1 MKIIW
6 DIKRV
11 KKIVLLL
18 LMIIITTF
26 TITSCKKIDSYEFV
40 NEGFET
46 TVIYDKDNKHV
57 DLEGLYILSDG
68 QKIPVTYDM
77 VVSGGETNSVGL
89 KEVSFEYH
97 GTSYKVNYTVYY
109 KVDYIVNGQV
119 FDSQFIIDK
128 SELKSPIETP
138 NVDGFVKWE
147 EAPEIIDDNI
157 SIDAIIRQNLTP
169 DMPNLREI
177 TATYGDK
184 LGDITLPSNNIGKWI
199 FVDSLDTLVGN
210 VGKNSFK
217 VKFIPQDS
225 ITYKEV
231 ESEITINV
239 SKKELNIIVPTT
251 SYIYTGEEITL
262 DYEIEGVEDINVN
275 TTGIKKTDVGTYL
288 YSISIND
295 PNYSGEVFGT
305 WQITPATIT
314 INVSSD
320 TISYDK
326 IGSLKNPTFNI
337 EGDIDPTY
345 LEVLEINVKNPTNLN
360 VGVHDYIVEYKENP
374 NINVVVNNGTLT
386 ISKGDITADLPT
398 TIDLFYGDTLTK
410 DSFNA
415 VNGGYWQP
423 KEDVFLDKVGDI
435 KVIIEFVPT
444 DSANYESYETEYTIK
459 VNKKKVEINILE
471 NEFIYNGLPQN
482 VKYEILGL
490 VIPGEKVTVNGN
502 NSKIEVGNYLN
513 ILLEIES
520 DKYEGSKETSLIIS
534 KADPII
540 EKPILTARYS
550 EQLNSIDLPEGFS
563 WKNPNETIK
572 DIGEQT
578 YLAIYTPNDTKN
590 YNVLYDV
597 ELIVNVN
604 KQFTSINTSA
614 DNYLFL
620 SNEDINLGSVNTSND
635 EVSLTTL
642 IKLNG
647 EVVEE
652 IKQAGLYQI
661 TYSVEETNHYLSTTK
676 EVIVYVVDMV
686 NVDSFTYIKN
696 YKLSDIKLPKV
707 EFGSWSFIEGEQ
719 ILNAGINQE
728 FEIKF
733 MVNDSSLYKQTS
745 IYLTIYKAEANIKVN
760 NDNFTY
766 NGKVQKVDYSVYI
779 DNNEVFD
786 ILVNETNISR
796 KDYGSNSYTLLID
809 DQNYEGIKRG
819 TITIN
824 KAKITI
830 TAESDE
836 ITYNPNNTPNL
847 GYNIDGT
854 IYNDDKDLLNIYT
867 SLSPEYHGAGN
878 YEVIVNYNENSNYEV
893 EIKNGNLIINKA
905 DLKDVSDPTYNTLYF
920 GSIVSNDI
928 FNDTEHGTWTIAE
941 EIELNKDNLI
951 IVEDG
956 LSISVDLLFT
966 PKDDNYNELKRNVTL
981 NVLKKKVTI
990 KVTNNIYTYD
1000 GNDHTLT
1007 ISVEGISD
1015 ESLYTIIGNITESSA
1030 NEEGYD
1036 ATISIDSSY
1045 LDAES
1050 VSAKL
1055 IINKADPEFEIP
1067 TNLSGTYNEKLETVT
1082 FIDDNFSWLYP
1093 DTILNNGIG
1102 QYPFEAKYKPDDLN
1116 NYNKKNISINVKI
1129 NKRTD
1134 GEIKVAED
1142 SLTFIYNGSDFS
1154 ALIRNNVST
1163 TIDGNITLSY
1173 SLNGESVNEIK
1184 NIGTYIVTAKV
1195 LDSKYYEEPKAKTF
1209 EVIVIE
1215 GGATEA
1221 TYYAIYGQTL
1231 SNITIVN
1238 GSDGI
1243 WSWKEPNKILDQVG
1257 EFEYTIE
1264 FKLNGSEEV
1273 SATSKVTVIVNPKKV
1288 TIEANSLKEVYDSEA
1303 HTLTKPTINGLIDG
1317 DDESKYTIITSGTTS
1332 LINVGK
1338 EEVTY
1343 SLDSD
1348 YYEANDKT
1356 VTIEITKAPLNITI
1370 NPINSIT
1377 YGENIPEL
1385 TYNLGDTT
1393 NYNDEVM
1400 IELSVDGHLNE
1411 KGYLNANSS
1420 GYTIKVDYS
1429 NDSNYEIKVINDVKL
1444 VVNKADL
1451 MNIETPTLNATYGDF
1466 IKDIKINNNNSN
1478 LGEWAIVNEDSQIL
1492 NMNINVDL
1500 IFNPKDSTNYN
1511 NYELK
1516 GINVVVDKRQLT
1528 INVTSNLNVIYS
1540 GQYYSLEYEV
1550 QNNVDD
1556 NYEINITNNNQF
1568 EDANTYDVE
1577 LKVVSDNY
1585 EGSSNVT
1592 FIINKADPTYLL
1604 PNGLEGKYGDLLIS
1618 VDLPEQWSWN
1628 EPNTK
1633 LTTVGDI
1640 SFEATYTPTDTN
1652 NYNVLNGIIVKV
1664 KVNPTT
1670 DGYINVDEYYIEFAG
1685 SSSLD
1690 LMELIDTNG
1699 EEEDITFKVNDI
1711 DSDGLLSQ
1719 PGKYNVVVN
1728 LAEATNY
1735 TEASATFVVILIETF
1750 SPRNATYGD
1759 PLSNYLPTS
1768 SYGEW
1773 NFNTSETYLKK
1784 TTNSN
1789 TEQVKFAATFT
1800 STDGYTKTF
1809 DNVVVINVSKKALS
1823 IVDLQNEV
1831 TYSYDTSLKTIEF
1844 AVDGVLTAYDDIND
1858 IKAKIS
1864 GIPSERNAGTYK
1876 YTLKLVDN
1884 NYSLAEVERTM
1895 IINKATLQIKL
1906 EYGSASEIISSQG
1919 EKTFVQKYYD
1929 RNATNGIQLTLT
1941 YGFYI
1946 NDVLID
1952 STYLPN
1958 VLLNEQKVTNV
1969 VTDEEI
1975 KTYGHNLHK
1984 FSVDDD
1990 NYTSYTYYANFDI
2003 YIARVTTVTTNIT
2016 ALDAPISEGYLSLDE
2031 AIARAT
2037 AGNYIYVYGDATI
2050 GEVYNNLTIANGVEL
2065 FLPHASTANYEEYNV
2080 SSQLIQYDSSTE
2092 KNPSYSKPIVN
2103 LTITVLSDTSIEI
2116 NGRITIG
2123 GQRSQNGTAKQGIL
2137 SNGYSELIL
2146 LNDSKIVVNSN
2157 GIIWSVGKISGD
2169 GQLILHEGANVYEP
2183 FMVMDWRG
2191 GSSAAG
2197 AYGGMNGGTDKINN
2211 IVPFNQYEMHNISVY
2226 TIIEKGANY
2235 IGIASIYTPT
2245 TTSWN
2250 STQYKMVGTGAI
2262 LEISSGSIVKSY
2274 DVSTNKTILTINGNV
2289 RDNAGELVI
2298 SVGVD
2303 VPIKTTNLYFGLSHN
2318 VGIVVTNGSILNINQ
2333 LYKMLPGSS
2342 FVIEEGGVANLYGE
2356 LIVYKD
2362 FSTNNNYPS
2371 KGNPECIIDGIFNVY
2386 GHFAGIATS
2395 TKNGKLNLG
2404 SSAGIEIITKE
2415 GYGEFGADDILG
2427 SILAGSKGTFIQE
2440 SYQHLFAYNAKAEEV
2455 KVTWDKTNSN
2465 TPIQSSL
2472 EQYRLERKNY
2482 IWIDGNW
2489 QINSYDIN
2497 FISNINYQIQNIS
2510 VSKDEILTENTMP
2523 LQLGEVI
2530 QVDGSFYSLE
2540 GYYLDLAHEIR
2551 LDEYIMPAHSI
2562 NIYLNW
2568 TLATSDQLSTI
2579 TYINYDGSQEVITY
2593 AKNSTV
2599 SLKTPNNNI
2608 EEVYGGSL
2616 YKFNN
2621 KFYIFTGYEGYNIGD
2636 SVVLDE
2642 NKTITYTYRE
2652 AVEGQDYFKIEIYSV
2667 KAIGF
2672 GQLASE
2678 SKKFIKT
2685 VYALPNTIIP
2695 LSDFEGYECRT
2706 AYELIKNGLTG
2717 SPSINLI
2724 GDSQITVNKNYS
2736 VYCLDI
2742 SKLR

>member
-1864 GIPSERNAGTYK
+1864 GIPSERNAGTYN

-1884 NYSLAEVERTM
+1884 NYSLVEEERTM

-1906 EYGSASEIISSQG
+1906 EYDSKSETISSQG

-1929 RNATNGIQLTLT
+1929 RNAVNGVQLTLT

-1946 NDVLID
+1946 NNVLID

-1990 NYTSYTYYANFDI
+1990 NYTSYTYKANFDI
-2003 YIARVTTVTTNIT
+2003 YIARVTTATINIT

-2050 GEVYNNLTIANGVEL
+2050 GEVYDNLTIANGVEL
-2065 FLPHASTANYEEYNV
+2065 FLPHSVEVSNYNHYLFEEENDDTFLNGSIASSYNYTNYTNEQIRSLYKKYIEV
-2080 SSQLIQYDSSTE
+2080 T
-2092 KNPSYSKPIVN
+2092 IVDGAS
-2103 LTITVLSDTSIEI
+2103 LTV
-2116 NGRITIG
+2116 NGIITIG
-2123 GQRSQNGTAKQGIL
+2123 AQRGKGGEGGQAIQGEVCSDYAQITLNGSI
-2137 SNGYSELIL
+2137 N
-2146 LNDSKIVVNSN
+2146 VN
-2157 GIIWSVGKISGD
+2157 GIVYSYGYIVGKGTLTIDRG
-2169 GQLILHEGANVYEP
+2169 GQVIEP
-2183 FMVMDWRG
+2183 FAVYGWRG
-2191 GSSAAG
+2191 GNNASASYTIG
-2197 AYGGMNGGTDKINN
+2197 KIT
-2211 IVPFNQYEMHNISVY
+2211 PFSEYKMHNVEVNM
-2226 TIIEKGANY
+2226 IINPNANY
-2235 IGIASIYTPT
+2235 TGVASIYA
-2245 TTSWN
+2245 SDKWSSARYN
-2250 STQYKMVGTGAI
+2250 LIGQNAI
-2262 LEISSGSIVKSY
+2262 LDLASGYILKTYDSTTKEITIEIYGKVTDNSGR
-2274 DVSTNKTILTINGNV
+2274 LNV
-2289 RDNAGELVI
+2289 GGVNIDNSG
-2298 SVGVD
+2298 
-2303 VPIKTTNLYFGLSHN
+2303 LYFGITHN
-2318 VGIVVTNGSILNINQ
+2318 LRIIVSDGGEFNITQ
-2333 LYKMLPGSS
+2333 MYKMLPGSY
-2342 FVIEEGGVANLYGE
+2342 FEVGVGGVANLSGSV
-2356 LIVYKD
+2356 IIYKD
-2362 FSTNNNYPS
+2362 FVDPGFNETSYKYPNIYDNPQFIVNGILNVSGGIGGNITTSTDGAVLNLKNANDLTLSSNEGWGEKLVVYHKTHTETRTANQNGTELSKNLYKAVNGIWQIVGDESYTLNLVQSTPFESSSMEINAGDILTLDTFNEYSTTTVYTINGIQYMFDGWYYEDGTKFEIDYMLKDITLYSKWVDVTDKEKVTLTYVGFNGEEKFTYLKGSSVVLPTEIANSIAYSNNN
-2371 KGNPECIIDGIFNVY
+2371 EIIDIYNL
-2386 GHFAGIATS
+2386 
-2395 TKNGKLNLG
+2395 NG
-2404 SSAGIEIITKE
+2404 
-2415 GYGEFGADDILG
+2415 
-2427 SILAGSKGTFIQE
+2427 
-2440 SYQHLFAYNAKAEEV
+2440 
-2455 KVTWDKTNSN
+2455 
-2465 TPIQSSL
+2465 
-2472 EQYRLERKNY
+2472 KNY
-2482 IWIDGNW
+2482 I
-2489 QINSYDIN
+2489 INGYKEPGYLYGDRIILN
-2497 FISNINYQIQNIS
+2497 ENLTISLDYEEKQLYELTIVQLSSSFFNKLEKTDVKTVKVIS
-2510 VSKDEILTENTMP
+2510 GSTISLTN
-2523 LQLGEVI
+2523 
-2530 QVDGSFYSLE
+2530 LE
-2540 GYYLDLAHEIR
+2540 GYSCY
-2551 LDEYIMPAHSI
+2551 
-2562 NIYLNW
+2562 
-2568 TLATSDQLSTI
+2568 T
-2579 TYINYDGSQEVITY
+2579 NYDE
-2593 AKNSTV
+2593 K
-2599 SLKTPNNNI
+2599 
-2608 EEVYGGSL
+2608 GGG
-2616 YKFNN
+2616 
-2621 KFYIFTGYEGYNIGD
+2621 IFTP
-2636 SVVLDE
+2636 L
-2642 NKTITYTYRE
+2642 
-2652 AVEGQDYFKIEIYSV
+2652 EI
-2667 KAIGF
+2667 
-2672 GQLASE
+2672 L
-2678 SKKFIKT
+2678 
-2685 VYALPNTIIP
+2685 
-2695 LSDFEGYECRT
+2695 
-2706 AYELIKNGLTG
+2706 LTG
-2717 SPSINLI
+2717 SQS
-2724 GDSQITVNKNYS
+2724 ITVNKNVD
-2736 VYCLDI
+2736 VYC
-2742 SKLR
+2742 K